1 MVNVT
6 GLRMVRAAGVSSFVA
21 LVAMFLA
28 LRDIWHGEADVSL
41 EWHMVEISLLVIL
54 VFHLLVLRMLYR
66 LGKNEVT
73 A

>member
-1 MVNVT
+1 MSNFT
-6 GLRMVRAAGVSSFVA
+6 GLRVVRAAGVSSFVA

-28 LRDIWHGEADVSL
+28 LKDIWHGEADVSL
-41 EWHMVEISLLVIL
+41 EWQMVEISLLVIL

-73 A
+73 T